1 MLQGQC
7 TVLEYRP
14 NETILAVKKVLEER
28 LGVSPHKQR
37 LLYQGQ
43 ELKVSELILIS
54 YGRQLYL
61 LVADL
66 IIKGKKCKNHHSYI
80 KRSLSVFRLD

>member
-7 TVLEYRP
+7 TVLAYRP
-14 NETILAVKKVLEER
+14 DETICAVKKVLEER
-28 LGVSPHKQR
+28 LGVSPDKQR

-54 YGRQLYL
+54 YGRHLYL
-61 LVADL
+61 LVVDL
-66 IIKGKKCKNHHSYI
+66 TKKLGKYVKTI
-80 KRSLSVFRLD
+80 TPI

>member
-1 MLQGQC
+1 MLQGEC

-14 NETILAVKKVLEER
+14 DETICAVKKVLEER
-28 LGVSPHKQR
+28 FGVSPDKQR

-54 YGRQLYL
+54 YGRHLYL
-61 LVADL
+61 LVVDL
-66 IIKGKKCKNHHSYI
+66 TKKLGKYI
-80 KRSLSVFRLD
+80 KTITPM

>member
-1 MLQGQC
+1 MLQGEC

-14 NETILAVKKVLEER
+14 DETICTVKKVLEER
-28 LGVSPHKQR
+28 LGVSPDKQR

-54 YGRQLYL
+54 YGRHLYL
-61 LVADL
+61 LVVDL
-66 IIKGKKCKNHHSYI
+66 TKKLGKYVKTI
-80 KRSLSVFRLD
+80 TPI

>member
-14 NETILAVKKVLEER
+14 DETICAVKKSLEER

-37 LLYQGQ
+37 LLYQGH

-61 LVADL
+61 LVIDL
-66 IIKGKKCKNHHSYI
+66 IKKEKM
-80 KRSLSVFRLD
+80 

>member
-1 MLQGQC
+1 M
-7 TVLEYRP
+7 LEYRP
-14 NETILAVKKVLEER
+14 DETICAVKKILEER

-37 LLYQGQ
+37 LLYQGH

-61 LVADL
+61 LVIDL
-66 IIKGKKCKNHHSYI
+66 IKKEKM
-80 KRSLSVFRLD
+80 